1 MARLVEIIVRNDSD
15 GNLPDVQS
23 GPRASTLQPVVIQP
37 VPRKLAGYLFMS
49 LLMVLNGVWLLSL
62 DPWSLVAWPSILLF
76 GALMVMIAKQ
86 MLDAR
91 PTIMIDEAGIFD
103 RANKLGLIEWDDIT
117 DAVVEG
123 IKGFPTVRLQL
134 RDPDKYRRRLSAVT
148 RGLWALHER
157 RDSVWIGLTGTNA
170 DAKQLA
176 DVLGKELRVRWSARA
191 MGNT

>member
-1 MARLVEIIVRNDSD
+1 MARLGEIIVRNDSD

>member
-1 MARLVEIIVRNDSD
+1 
-15 GNLPDVQS
+15 
-23 GPRASTLQPVVIQP
+23 
-37 VPRKLAGYLFMS
+37 
-49 LLMVLNGVWLLSL
+49 
-62 DPWSLVAWPSILLF
+62 
-76 GALMVMIAKQ
+76 